1 MDIKV
6 KLDRITITGEILWS
20 AKKMAILL
28 KDTEWE
34 AKDVSNK
41 EYILNRYFE
50 DGGREMVAVL
60 IKNPHQTSY
69 RLDTSNHL
77 NTDKELE
84 DIQKMVGLFRE
95 ETCHQ
100 TRIDIAFDFINGE
113 INGKPLKP
121 MSHRI
126 YRFNASKA
134 IFYEDKNVEM
144 LGRSQDI
151 ETIYSGKRKSDLM
164 IRYYNKISEQRA
176 RKKSIPNGIKRWER
190 LELQLRGKKTDE
202 WLESANQ
209 MLGYFKLPE
218 LNTIERIQDRAI
230 IHSLDDNQISW
241 TELSKGY
248 KAKIRKLIKNNN
260 GFNTEYADKAI
271 IVLKKNQ
278 SDIENEIDRF
288 HEQLG
293 IFEYSAENLQKLKD
307 KAS

>member
-6 KLDRITITGEILWS
+6 RLDRITITGEILWS
-20 AKKMAILL
+20 AKNMAEML

-34 AKDVSNK
+34 AKDIKKK

-50 DGGREMVAVL
+50 DGGHEMVAVL
-60 IKNPHQTSY
+60 IKNPHQITY

-77 NTDKELE
+77 NNDKELE

-113 INGKPLKP
+113 VNGKPLKP

-126 YRFNASKA
+126 YRYNASKA
-134 IFYEDKNVEM
+134 VFYEDKNIEM
-144 LGRSQDI
+144 LGRNQDI
-151 ETIYSGKRKSDLM
+151 ETIYSGKRKSELM
-164 IRYYNKISEQRA
+164 IRYYNKVSEQKA
-176 RKKSIPNGIKRWER
+176 RRKPIPKGIKRWER
-190 LELQLRGKKTDE
+190 LELQLRGKKTSE
-202 WLESANQ
+202 WLKSANQ

-218 LNTIERIQDRAI
+218 LNTIKNTRDRATVYA
-230 IHSLDDNQISW
+230 LDNSILSW
-241 TELSKGY
+241 TELSEGY
-248 KAKIRKLIKNNN
+248 KTKIRKLIKDND
-260 GFNTEYADKAI
+260 GFNTEYSKKAI
-271 IVLKKNQ
+271 SVLKQNQ
-278 SDIENEIDRF
+278 SIILKEIDRF

-293 IFEYSAENLQKLKD
+293 IFEYSAENLEKLRN